1 MIFLGLVDREWLWLA
16 SACYLVGFLLGTAYL
31 LRDRRQSPVA
41 SYAVIAA
48 GFLLQ
53 TLGLYLRGRAVQGC
67 PIGNM
72 FEIFQ
77 FTAWSAIS
85 LYLLIGAAFRLSLL
99 GYFTSCLSAVL
110 TLVSLAVPAWD
121 ATKPINAFG
130 NVAWVEFH
138 AALAL
143 FSYGV
148 FALLALT
155 SAMYLLQTYSLKY
168 KHLHGLF
175 SFLPS
180 ILELDLISVRLLVAG
195 VILMTWSLGIGSYY
209 WLQDLSSVDTAKLL
223 TAARLAGLP
232 GGHGAAPEPPAAF
245 PAPGLGLRG
254 PVRRRP
260 ALPRTGQR
268 QPPSGDAP
276 GPSPRL
282 EDVSDPAPTLFLL
295 GASHHTAP
303 LELREK
309 LALTGEKLD
318 AFHGDL
324 RSLAGLQEYAVLNTC
339 NRVEIYGVAARPEA
353 IGASKH
359 PFARATRWTRR
370 FLRSSAS
377 SCTVARRS
385 STSSKS
391 PRASTR
397 RWSAKPKSWAR

>member
-1 MIFLGLVDREWLWLA
+1 MIFLGLVDRNWLWLA

-31 LRDRRQSPVA
+31 LRDRRQPPVA

-53 TLGLYLRGRAVQGC
+53 TLGLYLRGHAVRGC

-223 TAARLAGLP
+223 TAAVWLAYLVAMVLRLSRRLLSQRLAWVCVVLFAAALLSLGP
-232 GGHGAAPEPPAAF
+232 VNASRHPVTPAAPA
-245 PAPGLGLRG
+245 
-254 PVRRRP
+254 P
-260 ALPRTGQR
+260 ALKT
-268 QPPSGDAP
+268 
-276 GPSPRL
+276 
-282 EDVSDPAPTLFLL
+282 
-295 GASHHTAP
+295 
-303 LELREK
+303 
-309 LALTGEKLD
+309 
-318 AFHGDL
+318 
-324 RSLAGLQEYAVLNTC
+324 
-339 NRVEIYGVAARPEA
+339 
-353 IGASKH
+353 
-359 PFARATRWTRR
+359 
-370 FLRSSAS
+370 
-377 SCTVARRS
+377 
-385 STSSKS
+385 
-391 PRASTR
+391 
-397 RWSAKPKSWAR
+397 